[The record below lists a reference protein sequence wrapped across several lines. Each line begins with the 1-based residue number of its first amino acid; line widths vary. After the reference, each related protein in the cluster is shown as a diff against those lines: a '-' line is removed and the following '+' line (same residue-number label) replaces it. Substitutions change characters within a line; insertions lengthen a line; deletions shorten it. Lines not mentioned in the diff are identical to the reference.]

1 MSDDDIGKAVRAW
14 AEPHHLDRAHLER
27 WLALDAYSAA
37 AVLDAAGRLRLRVG
51 QLQGALE
58 MLAEIALVEK
68 TQVSAVLARAPL
80 KRILEGAGPAPA
92 RARAF
97 VDELRAMRFPRL
109 GRALDQMKAEVAA
122 LKLPRAITVTLPRTS
137 APMNCGLRFGRAAV
151 RSSKRRCKRSR
162 KKPTAWNGYSICLAA
177 RLEARNHARE
187 FH

>member
-1 MSDDDIGKAVRAW
+1 MTTEDVAQAVRAW

-37 AVLDAAGRLRLRVG
+37 AMLDAAARLRLRVG

-58 MLAEIALVEK
+58 MLEEIALVEG

-80 KRILEGAGPAPA
+80 KRILDGAGPAPA

-109 GRALDQMKAEVAA
+109 GHALEQIKAVVAT
-122 LKLPRAITVTLPRTS
+122 LKLPRTMTLALPKDLGS
-137 APMNCGLRFGRAAV
+137 DELRIEIRV
-151 RSSKRRCKRSR
+151 RS
-162 KKPTAWNGYSICLAA
+162 AA
-177 RLEARNHARE
+177 EFRESLHALTEKADDVERILDL
-187 FH
+187 FGGQN

>member
-1 MSDDDIGKAVRAW
+1 MSDDDIAKAVRAW

-37 AVLDAAGRLRLRVG
+37 SVLDAAGRLRLRVG

-58 MLAEIALVEK
+58 MLEEIALVDK

-80 KRILEGAGPAPA
+80 KRILEGVGPAPA

-109 GRALDQMKAEVAA
+109 GRALEQMKAEVAA
-122 LKLPRAITVTLPRTS
+122 LKLPRTVAVTLPKDLGS
-137 APMNCGLRFGRAAV
+137 DELRIEIRV
-151 RSSKRRCKRSR
+151 RSGAEFRESLR
-162 KKPTAWNGYSICLAA
+162 ALAEKA
-177 RLEARNHARE
+177 DGVERILDLLGGQN
-187 FH
+187 

>member
-14 AEPHHLDRAHLER
+14 AEPHHLDRVHLER

-58 MLAEIALVEK
+58 MLAEIALVDK

-109 GRALDQMKAEVAA
+109 GRALEQLKAEVAG
-122 LKLPRAITVTLPRTS
+122 LKLPRAITVTLPKDLGSDELRIEIRTRS
-137 APMNCGLRFGRAAV
+137 GAEFKETLRA
-151 RSSKRRCKRSR
+151 
-162 KKPTAWNGYSICLAA
+162 LAEKTGGVE
-177 RLEARNHARE
+177 RILDLLGGQT
-187 FH
+187 